1 MNLNREILDTIIQH
15 EIFQEIAWNKDEK
28 YLVELVKIIEADI
41 QNSIVSRLLNIQ
53 SELVDT
59 F

>member
-1 MNLNREILDTIIQH
+1 MNLNKELLDTIIQH

-28 YLVELVKIIEADI
+28 YLAELVKIIEADI

>member
-53 SELVDT
+53 SELADT